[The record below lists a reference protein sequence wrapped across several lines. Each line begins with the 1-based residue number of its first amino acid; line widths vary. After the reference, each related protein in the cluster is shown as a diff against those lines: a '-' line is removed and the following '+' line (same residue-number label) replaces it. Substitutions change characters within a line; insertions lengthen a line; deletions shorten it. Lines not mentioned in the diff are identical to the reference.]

1 MFAVRMRD
9 DASGI
14 TGLAKPRNIVG
25 SFFAR
30 ASVRWLALSLISAA
44 IIGTALHSYRD
55 IDTELTAVALTRREA
70 VAQLM
75 AATLAEKFGRV
86 VDVAISLSTRVRFR
100 DLVVQGKWVEA
111 VEIMRSVPQDLP
123 QIERLFLADVT
134 GTLKADVPELPG
146 ARGTNFAYREWFQGV
161 SRDWRPYV
169 SPVYTRA
176 APPRLNVF
184 AVVVPIR
191 NAAGHAV
198 GILALQIR
206 VENLLQW
213 VETIGIGPE
222 EFIYLVD
229 SKGQLAFHSKH
240 WDQEK
245 IVSLAGT
252 PIVEKLRR
260 GERGVETG
268 FDPAEREDSII
279 AYATVPGY
287 GWGVVAQQPTRTS
300 RALVT
305 RDEQLRRLLTGYGL
319 ILLLCVVAIFLAS
332 WIAIAR
338 RRADAELLR
347 RRIIFEN
354 LFVSLPGLY
363 LVLAPDLR
371 IVAVSDAY
379 LKATMTKRGEIV
391 GRNLFEV
398 FPDNPDDPAATG
410 TSNLRASLDRVRQT
424 AAADTM
430 AIQKYDIRRPDGAFE
445 ERYWSPINSPVL
457 GEDHRIAYII
467 HRVEDVTEFVR
478 QKSRPAGDTTE
489 MRARME
495 QMEAEIF
502 QSSQKVRAANQ
513 QLEAANKELEAFSY
527 SVSHDLRAPLRS
539 IDGFGQAL
547 LEDCASRLDDQG
559 RHYLQRIRGSTQHM
573 GQLIDDLLKLSRAT
587 RTEIRR
593 EPLDL
598 TQTAQSVITG
608 LEVAEPG
615 RKVECQVQAD
625 MVVDGDPRLMRIV
638 LENLIGNAWKF
649 TSRRTTQ
656 ARIEMASIPDDT
668 GESVYY
674 VRDNGVGFDMAYVDK
689 LFGAF
694 QRLHTPVE
702 FPGTGI
708 GLATVQRIIH
718 RHGGRVWAEGETGK
732 GASFYFTLG
741 LSTRSTPRENP
752 SRT

>member
-14 TGLAKPRNIVG
+14 TDLAKPRNTVE

-44 IIGTALHSYRD
+44 IIGTAVHNYRD
-55 IDTELTAVALTRREA
+55 IDTELTAVALARREA

-100 DLVVQGKWVEA
+100 DLVTQGKWVEA
-111 VEIMRSVPQDLP
+111 IEIMRSVPQDLP

-198 GILALQIR
+198 GILVLQIR
-206 VENLLQW
+206 VESLLQW
-213 VETIGIGPE
+213 VETIGIGSE

-240 WDQEK
+240 RNQEK

-279 AYATVPGY
+279 AYAAVPGY
-287 GWGVVAQQPTRTS
+287 GWGVVAQQPTRS
-300 RALVT
+300 SLALAA
-305 RDEQLRRLLTGYGL
+305 RDEQLRRLLIGYGF
-319 ILLLCVVAIFLAS
+319 ILLLCAASIFLAS
-332 WIAIAR
+332 RIAIAR
-338 RRADAELLR
+338 KHAEEDRRMKTELERRVAER
-347 RRIIFEN
+347 
-354 LFVSLPGLY
+354 
-363 LVLAPDLR
+363 
-371 IVAVSDAY
+371 
-379 LKATMTKRGEIV
+379 THQ
-391 GRNLFEV
+391 
-398 FPDNPDDPAATG
+398 
-410 TSNLRASLDRVRQT
+410 LD
-424 AAADTM
+424 
-430 AIQKYDIRRPDGAFE
+430 
-445 ERYWSPINSPVL
+445 
-457 GEDHRIAYII
+457 
-467 HRVEDVTEFVR
+467 
-478 QKSRPAGDTTE
+478 
-489 MRARME
+489 
-495 QMEAEIF
+495 
-502 QSSQKVRAANQ
+502 
-513 QLEAANKELEAFSY
+513 AANKELEAFSY

-587 RTEIRR
+587 RAEIRR
-593 EPLDL
+593 EPVDL
-598 TQTAQSVITG
+598 TQMAQTVTAE
-608 LEVAEPG
+608 LRRAEPG
-615 RKVECQVQAD
+615 RQVELQVQ
-625 MVVDGDPRLMRIV
+625 DGMIANGDLRLLRIV
-638 LENLIGNAWKF
+638 LENLLSNAWKF
-649 TSRRTTQ
+649 TSRVEHP
-656 ARIEMASIPDDT
+656 RIEMSSFQDGAGQHT
-668 GESVYY
+668 YY
-674 VRDNGVGFDMAYVDK
+674 VRDNGVGFDMAYIDK

-694 QRLHTPVE
+694 QRLHSPAD

-718 RHGGRVWAEGETGK
+718 RHGGRVWAESEVGK

-741 LSTRSTPRENP
+741 PFSQPSPLENP
-752 SRT
+752 S